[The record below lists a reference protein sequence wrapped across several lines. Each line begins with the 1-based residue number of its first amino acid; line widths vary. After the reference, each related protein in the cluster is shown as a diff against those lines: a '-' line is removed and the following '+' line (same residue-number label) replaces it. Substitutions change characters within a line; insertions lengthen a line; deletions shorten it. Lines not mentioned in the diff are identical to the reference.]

1 MFVPRP
7 PATYIQICPSLLHA
21 TVRLINMSSPLWFR
35 TLVCLALACLATTA
49 VAQPR
54 NKGNKLASKLPQ
66 KFQGLTTDQAREVGL
81 LSELAV
87 LWVGDIRE
95 TPGLDPVVDLFGPFG
110 GQRPEV
116 DEDMQVAGAAPVV
129 PAEENERGLV
139 VLSGLGREQYLG
151 ILELVRQQK
160 EPLAAYTLSRAK
172 LISKLRQLRDRETKE
187 TIAEARTHEKEV
199 VELGKEMGENE
210 ARLAVN
216 QAWAF
221 IQFESKFSPEQKN
234 YLRMLRENPSAF
246 KLDSPAVKGTRE
258 LLAQLEDPLPLQMQ
272 DMAAKLCSYLSGT
285 AEQNASR
292 RPHRAGTLLGK
303 TSSKFPEVTS
313 QFLES
318 LNPAQQ
324 DRFIQL
330 LAAERPYTTDYV
342 KKRLEFIAALDALKK
357 LSTLNDKKFILAGAQ
372 MGEVESRVALAQAR
386 IFEQLRLS
394 MSQSQLFFINQNLV
408 PAQ

>member
-1 MFVPRP
+1 MS
-7 PATYIQICPSLLHA
+7 ALH
-21 TVRLINMSSPLWFR
+21 WFR
-35 TLVCLALACLATTA
+35 SPVCLALACVALGCWGSNAF
-49 VAQPR
+49 AQPR
-54 NKGNKLASKLPQ
+54 QKGGNNKLARSLPQ
-66 KFQGLTTDQAREVGL
+66 KFQTLTNDQAREVGL

-87 LWVGDIRE
+87 LWVGDVRE

-116 DEDMQVAGAAPVV
+116 DEELQVAGAAPVV
-129 PAEENERGLV
+129 PVEENERGLV

-151 ILELVRQQK
+151 VLELVRQQK

-187 TIAEARTHEKEV
+187 TVAEARSHEKEV
-199 VELGKEMGENE
+199 VELGREMGENE

-221 IQFESKFSPEQKN
+221 IQFESKFSAEQKN

-285 AEQNASR
+285 AEQNAAR

-342 KKRLEFIAALDALKK
+342 KKRLEFIAALDGLKK
-357 LSTLNDKKFILAGAQ
+357 VSTLNDKKFILAGAQ

>member
-1 MFVPRP
+1 
-7 PATYIQICPSLLHA
+7 
-21 TVRLINMSSPLWFR
+21 MSSLLWFR
-35 TLVCLALACLATTA
+35 TIVCIALVCLATNASG
-49 VAQPR
+49 QPR
-54 NKGNKLASKLPQ
+54 NKGGNNKLARSLPQ
-66 KFQGLTTDQAREVGL
+66 KFQTLTNDQAREVGL
-81 LSELAV
+81 LAELAV
-87 LWVGDIRE
+87 LWVGDVRE
-95 TPGLDPVVDLFGPFG
+95 APGLDPVVDLFGPFG

-116 DEDMQVAGAAPVV
+116 DEDMQVPGAAPVV
-129 PAEENERGLV
+129 PAEENERGLI

-187 TIAEARTHEKEV
+187 TISEARTHEKEV

-221 IQFESKFSPEQKN
+221 IQFESKFSVDQKN
-234 YLRMLRENPSAF
+234 YLRMLRENPGAF
-246 KLDSPAVKGTRE
+246 KLDSPAVKTTRE
-258 LLAQLEDPLPLQMQ
+258 LLAQLEEPLPLQMQ

-285 AEQNASR
+285 AEQNAAR

-303 TSSKFPEVTS
+303 TSAKFPEVAP
-313 QFLES
+313 QFLET

-342 KKRLEFIAALDALKK
+342 KKRLEFIAALDGLKK
-357 LSTLNDKKFILAGAQ
+357 VTTLNDKKFILAGAQ
-372 MGEVESRVALAQAR
+372 MGEVEARVALAQAR

>member
-1 MFVPRP
+1 MTLSKTVQKLL
-7 PATYIQICPSLLHA
+7 IVSLVALV
-21 TVRLINMSSPLWFR
+21 TSSFF
-35 TLVCLALACLATTA
+35 ADA
-49 VAQPR
+49 AQAQGR
-54 NKGNKLASKLPQ
+54 NKGGNNNKLARSLPQ
-66 KFQGLTTDQAREVGL
+66 KFQTLTNDQAREVGL
-81 LSELAV
+81 LAELAV

-95 TPGLDPVVDLFGPFG
+95 VPGVDPVVDLFGPFG

-116 DEDMQVAGAAPVV
+116 VEEMQVPGAAPLI

-139 VLSGLGREQYLG
+139 VLSGLGKEQFLA
-151 ILELVRQQK
+151 ILDLVKQQK

-172 LISKLRQLRDRETKE
+172 VISKLRQMRDREVKE

-199 VELGKEMGENE
+199 VELGKEMGEAE
-210 ARLAVN
+210 ARLAVG

-221 IQFESKFSPEQKN
+221 IQFESKFSAEQKN

-246 KLDSPAVKGTRE
+246 KLDSPAVKGTRD
-258 LLAQLEDPLPLQMQ
+258 LLAQLEEPLPLQMQ

-313 QFLES
+313 QFLET

-330 LAAERPYTTDYV
+330 LAAERPYTTEYV
-342 KKRLEFIAALDALKK
+342 KRRLEFIAALDSLKK
-357 LSTLNDKKFILAGAQ
+357 LTTLNDKKFVLAGAQ
-372 MGEVESRVALAQAR
+372 MGEVETRVALAQAR
-386 IFEQLRLS
+386 TFEQLRLS

-408 PAQ
+408 PAK